1 MKIVLILFSF
11 IVYLIYI
18 YINLSKNKIFEISNF
33 MKKTNLTISQLQEE
47 NNILNHKIGKISEK
61 NISCEKDLSTTI
73 NKTQECNLNKK
84 KIEDN
89 YQNEKKINSNISDTL
104 KKSETNLYELLGKCK
119 GENKQ
124 FKIENEKLTNTN
136 IRYNKELEMLYK
148 YLKYTDY
155 ALYEETIKNIDN
167 I

>member
-33 MKKTNLTISQLQEE
+33 MEKTNLTISQLQEE
-47 NNILNHKIGKISEK
+47 NNILNHKISKISEK
-61 NISCEKDLSTTI
+61 TISCEKDLSTSI
-73 NKTQECNLNKK
+73 NKNQECNVNKK
-84 KIEDN
+84 QIENN
-89 YQNEKKINSNISDTL
+89 YQNEKKINSNISETL
-104 KKSETNLYELLGKCK
+104 KKSETHLYESLGKYR
-119 GENKQ
+119 GENKE
-124 FKIENEKLTNTN
+124 FKIENEKLTNNN
-136 IRYNKELEMLYK
+136 IRYKKELEMLYK

-155 ALYEETIKNIDN
+155 SLYEETIKNIDN